1 MRPILY
7 IIHISSGLSL
17 LLRWAMGPSS
27 VCTYLPGWS
36 SIDILKMCSH
46 ISHWGVLAVQHPLV
60 GRGHKKLQRSKPR
73 VTSVMWGRDGTQV
86 CAWARPGGGQ
96 TSCPHW
102 YGETQAKNH
111 KSRNC
116 DFGYELPSVPA
127 QHTAST
133 LILILQAQILL
144 EDLPLATGS
153 YLFEGLGTTS
163 FCERIPKGSSIHRSF
178 ENYWHLQVLKK
189 YTLQGVQSSYS
200 IPKYQC
206 QMLRYCY
213 LNRDKYLGLQSD
225 SDENSY

>member
-1 MRPILY
+1 MFVLTYQAGALLIFWRCVVIF
-7 IIHISSGLSL
+7 HIE
-17 LLRWAMGPSS
+17 
-27 VCTYLPGWS
+27 
-36 SIDILKMCSH
+36 
-46 ISHWGVLAVQHPLV
+46 VLAVQHPLV
-60 GRGHKKLQRSKPR
+60 GRGHKKLQRSKPW
-73 VTSVMWGRDGTQV
+73 VTSVMSRWNPGV
-86 CAWARPGGGQ
+86 AWARPGGGQ

-178 ENYWHLQVLKK
+178 LRTIDTFK
-189 YTLQGVQSSYS
+189 YIEGIYFAGVQSSYS

-213 LNRDKYLGLQSD
+213 LNRDKYLGL
-225 SDENSY
+225 